1 MTYSYILFR
10 SSAGSR
16 SSGDSLALRSE
27 LRSVNKRSS
36 GATSYLHES
45 ELTMRSRIEKT
56 VAIEPH
62 RGIPLNVTGRV
73 ESVCRGVE
81 FRGVELKI

>member
-1 MTYSYILFR
+1 
-10 SSAGSR
+10 
-16 SSGDSLALRSE
+16 
-27 LRSVNKRSS
+27 
-36 GATSYLHES
+36 
-45 ELTMRSRIEKT
+45 MRSRIEKT